1 MKNLLQTI
9 TLFAAFCLAF
19 GVTSAQ
25 KDFTNNAT
33 MRIAWWNVENY
44 FNPQDDSVKFDEAF
58 TPDGS
63 NHFTYKRFYLK
74 RDNIYKTIVALGQGE
89 LPAIMGFCEVE
100 DEWVMRQLCFNTPL
114 SKFHYHY
121 VHYESPDRRGIDNAL
136 IYRPDRFTVLYSKP
150 ISVAKADDS
159 TFFTRDILLVSGVTF
174 QGDTLFIFV
183 NHFPSKLGG
192 DVAEVRRN
200 YVASVLKR
208 SIDTVMERHPKS
220 GVIIMGDFNDSPFA
234 DCIVKHLGIGPE
246 KSDWERN
253 TLINLVADKPAGTG
267 SYKYQADWS
276 CIDQMMASKNL
287 VLESDFPLIIKDQT
301 AVIFDADFL
310 LVDDPKFMGK
320 KIFRTYIGGRYQG
333 GFSDHLPLYID
344 LIRK

>member
-1 MKNLLQTI
+1 MKHLASA
-9 TLFAAFCLAF
+9 FATAIVLCLWTTTF
-19 GVTSAQ
+19 AQ

-33 MRIAWWNVENY
+33 MRIGWWNVENY
-44 FNPQDDSVKFDEAF
+44 FNPQDDSIKNDEAF
-58 TPDGS
+58 TPEGS
-63 NHFTYKRFYLK
+63 NHWSYKRFYLK

-89 LPAIMGFCEVE
+89 PPAFMGFCEVE

-114 SKFHYHY
+114 RKYHY
-121 VHYESPDRRGIDNAL
+121 QYIHYESPDRRGIDNAF
-136 IYRPDRFTVLYSKP
+136 IYRPDRFTPIYSKT
-150 ISVAKADDS
+150 ISAAKPDDS
-159 TFFTRDILLVSGVTF
+159 AFFTRDILLVSGVTF
-174 QGDTLFIFV
+174 QGDTLFVFV

-200 YVASVLKR
+200 YVAALLKK
-208 SIDTVMERHPKS
+208 SIDTVMLHHPKS
-220 GVIIMGDFNDSPFA
+220 GVIVMGDFNDSPFA

-246 KSDWERN
+246 KSDWEN
-253 TLINLVADKPAGTG
+253 NSMINLVADKPAGTG

-276 CIDQMMASKNL
+276 CIDQIMVSKNMI
-287 VLESDFPLIIKDQT
+287 LESDFPLYVKDQT

-310 LVDDPKFMGK
+310 LIDDPKFLGK

>member
-1 MKNLLQTI
+1 MKHLASA
-9 TLFAAFCLAF
+9 FATANVLCLWTTTF
-19 GVTSAQ
+19 AQ

-33 MRIAWWNVENY
+33 MRIGWWNVENY
-44 FNPQDDSVKFDEAF
+44 FNPQDDSIKNDEAF
-58 TPDGS
+58 TPEGS
-63 NHFTYKRFYLK
+63 NHWSYKRFYLK

-89 LPAIMGFCEVE
+89 PPAFMGFCEVE

-114 SKFHYHY
+114 RKYHY
-121 VHYESPDRRGIDNAL
+121 QYIHYESPDRRGIDNAF
-136 IYRPDRFTVLYSKP
+136 IYRPDRFTPIYSKT
-150 ISVAKADDS
+150 ISAAKPDDS
-159 TFFTRDILLVSGVTF
+159 AFFTRDILLVSGVTF
-174 QGDTLFIFV
+174 QGDTLFVFV

-200 YVASVLKR
+200 YVAALLKK
-208 SIDTVMERHPKS
+208 SIDTVMLHHPKS
-220 GVIIMGDFNDSPFA
+220 GVIVMGDFNDSPFA

-246 KSDWERN
+246 KSDWEN
-253 TLINLVADKPAGTG
+253 NSMINLVADKPAGTG

-276 CIDQMMASKNL
+276 CIDQIMVSKNMI
-287 VLESDFPLIIKDQT
+287 LESDFPLYVKDQT

-310 LVDDPKFMGK
+310 LIDDPKFLGK